1 MIIHAATVELLPQ
14 DLRMLRDSGLA
25 LGLDEPDRS
34 LPIGRSDLAV
44 RLRQAR
50 ADTADP
56 ARRQV
61 LVSFLKQLRA

>member
-14 DLRMLRDSGLA
+14 DLRMLRDSGLP
-25 LGLDEPDRS
+25 LGFDEPHRT
-34 LPIGRSDLAV
+34 LPIGRIDLAT

-56 ARRQV
+56 ARRAV
-61 LVSFLKQLRA
+61 IVSFLKQLRA